1 MADIGYDRFKNLTF
15 EGFRNLAQDKSL
27 SKYEKI
33 GFPDSYREDMEEKI
47 FADIKGK
54 LKNLCKKNKVI
65 MDIGPGC
72 SELAFMLIELCKRNN
87 HKLVL
92 IDSKEMLDH
101 LPDSSF
107 ITKVPSFYP
116 NECKW
121 IFDEYQTRIDS
132 ILTYSVL
139 HYVFAES
146 MIYDFVDKS
155 LGLLAENGEM
165 LIGDIPNISKRK
177 RFFSSPN
184 GIRYHQN
191 FTKTEGIPKVEFNTL
206 ETGSIDDAVIFSL
219 MMRYRNSGFDTYLL
233 PQAEDLPMANRREDI
248 LIIKP

>member
-1 MADIGYDRFKNLTF
+1 MADIGYDKLKSLTF
-15 EGFRNLAQDKSL
+15 EGFRDLAQDESL

-33 GFPDSYREDMEEKI
+33 GFPDSYRKGMEEKI
-47 FADIKGK
+47 FADIMGK
-54 LKNLCKKNKVI
+54 LKNLYRKNKIV

-72 SELAFMLIELCKRNN
+72 SGLVFMLIELCEENG
-87 HKLVL
+87 HTLIL
-92 IDSKEMLDH
+92 IDSEEMLNL
-101 LPDSSF
+101 LPDRDF
-107 ITKVPSFYP
+107 IKKIPSFYP
-116 NECKW
+116 NECEW
-121 IFDEYQTRIDS
+121 IFDEYKNRVDS

-146 MIYDFVDKS
+146 NLYDFLDKS

-191 FTKTEGIPKVEFNTL
+191 FTKTEEIPEIEFNTI
-206 ETGSIDDAVIFSL
+206 EKGAIDDAVIFSL
-219 MMRYRNSGFDTYLL
+219 LMRCRNSGFDAYLV
-233 PQAEDLPMANRREDI
+233 PQAEELPMTNRREDI
-248 LIIKP
+248 LITKP